1 MDELERK
8 IEQALNDIPAML
20 LDGSYAPNLKQA
32 IETFKSLASVMDTD
46 KFRYLCYTAGVSNLK
61 VNSLSQIRLMA
72 SQLLYSASIL
82 ERMLV
87 ENTKNI

>member
-20 LDGSYAPNLKQA
+20 FDGSYAPNLKQA
-32 IETFKSLASVMDTD
+32 IETLKSLASVMDTD

>member
-32 IETFKSLASVMDTD
+32 IETLKSLSSVMDTD

-87 ENTKNI
+87 ENTNC